1 MNTQGSGV
9 TYLKTSHSDELKLF
23 NGGLRAVPFG
33 QKNLE
38 MHRNF
43 MDDQHDMLD
52 YQRGVI
58 VHSRSPVARQL
69 DYHGLYGGSFKFWVQ
84 RYLY

>member
-9 TYLKTSHSDELKLF
+9 TYLKTFHSDELKLF

-38 MHRNF
+38 LNRSF
-43 MDDQHDMLD
+43 MDD
-52 YQRGVI
+52 
-58 VHSRSPVARQL
+58 
-69 DYHGLYGGSFKFWVQ
+69 
-84 RYLY
+84 

>member
-9 TYLKTSHSDELKLF
+9 THLKVTHSDELKLF

-38 MHRNF
+38 MNRSFN
-43 MDDQHDMLD
+43 DDQHDMLD
-52 YQRGVI
+52 Y
-58 VHSRSPVARQL
+58 
-69 DYHGLYGGSFKFWVQ
+69 
-84 RYLY
+84 